1 MIRNLLEWRFIGSQ
15 VCRQG
20 SPIERCQ
27 YLARAFNLCRYIEDG
42 GWEGGRGKKPQ
53 LDCLLESVGSARV
66 WCILV
71 QSTVTELYRQT

>member
-27 YLARAFNLCRYIEDG
+27 YLARAFNLCCYIEDG
-42 GWEGGRGKKPQ
+42 GREGEARSRNLTAFWKVWEV
-53 LDCLLESVGSARV
+53 LGSGA
-66 WCILV
+66 
-71 QSTVTELYRQT
+71 S